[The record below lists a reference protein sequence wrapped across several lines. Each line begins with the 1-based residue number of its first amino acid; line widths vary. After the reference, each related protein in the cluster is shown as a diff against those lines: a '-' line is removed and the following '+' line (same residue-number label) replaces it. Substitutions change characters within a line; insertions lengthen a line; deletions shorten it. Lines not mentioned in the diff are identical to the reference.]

1 MVISRSPY
9 RLKPYPR
16 QRCAPLR
23 ADFAGVR
30 EHGTSDNLVLE
41 VEGECAILHDER
53 QQVENVLGVELA
65 RVLSERGWDVER
77 PQNDCRPDRY
87 RFSRLRA
94 CTIAA
99 TLGAEIDDH
108 GARFHRGDLIG
119 LDQYRRTLARHRR
132 RGDDHVGL
140 GDMLRQDLPHLRLFL
155 SSQFS
160 RVSTFPRAST
170 PVSTNFA
177 PSERA
182 CSAVSGRTS

>member
-9 RLKPYPR
+9 RLKPYLDSAAR
-16 QRCAPLR
+16 RFI

-87 RFSRLRA
+87 RFSSFVPAQLPPPSAPRSTITA
-94 CTIAA
+94 PGFIAA
-99 TLGAEIDDH
+99 I
-108 GARFHRGDLIG
+108 
-119 LDQYRRTLARHRR
+119 
-132 RGDDHVGL
+132 
-140 GDMLRQDLPHLRLFL
+140 
-155 SSQFS
+155 
-160 RVSTFPRAST
+160 
-170 PVSTNFA
+170 
-177 PSERA
+177 
-182 CSAVSGRTS
+182 